1 MVKQPEVTEVSNPR
15 FNVIQTFFL
24 LFFRDWST
32 FEPHRINHYVA
43 QREGIVAHYTILYEL
58 TVVMNEPETLIDS
71 INHTL
76 IEMARND
83 IEIMNSTLNKE
94 YQTGVVVQFEEGT

>member
-1 MVKQPEVTEVSNPR
+1 
-15 FNVIQTFFL
+15 
-24 LFFRDWST
+24 
-32 FEPHRINHYVA
+32 
-43 QREGIVAHYTILYEL
+43 
-58 TVVMNEPETLIDS
+58 MNEPETLIDS